1 MTGHFKVGQ
10 KFDTFEEFDKN
21 FKSWCN
27 KNYHPI
33 HVQDSHGFSLKDEK
47 DEEIVTDLKYKNIN
61 FTCVHYGKRNSRATG
76 KRAGKS
82 LRRECPFEIKLS
94 CSKSSKYLEIKK
106 VCFEHNHTIG
116 EEIFAQYPK
125 NRQPTG
131 IEIDGSFARF

>member
-1 MTGHFKVGQ
+1 VF
-10 KFDTFEEFDKN
+10 
-21 FKSWCN
+21 
-27 KNYHPI
+27 I
-33 HVQDSHGFSLKDEK
+33 
-47 DEEIVTDLKYKNIN
+47 IV
-61 FTCVHYGKRNSRATG
+61 RNSRATG

-125 NRQPTG
+125 NRQPALTMTVLY
-131 IEIDGSFARF
+131 FLKLK

>member
-1 MTGHFKVGQ
+1 MTEHFKVGQ
-10 KFDTFEEFDKN
+10 KLYTFEEFDKN

-33 HVQDSHGFSLKDEK
+33 HVQDSQGFSLKDEK
-47 DEEIVTDLKYKNIN
+47 DEEIVNDLKYKKIN
-61 FTCVHYGKRNSRATG
+61 FTYVHYGKRNSRATG

-106 VCFEHNHTIG
+106 VCFEH
-116 EEIFAQYPK
+116 
-125 NRQPTG
+125 TG
-131 IEIDGSFARF
+131 IPRI